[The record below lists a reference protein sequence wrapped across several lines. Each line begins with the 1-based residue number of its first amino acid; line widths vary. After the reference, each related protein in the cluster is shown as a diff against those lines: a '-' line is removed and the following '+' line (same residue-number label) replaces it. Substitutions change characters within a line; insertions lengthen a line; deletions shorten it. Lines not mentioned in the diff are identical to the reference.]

1 MAQAWAA
8 PLHKSNLWL
17 FLISCALCLGLIF
30 SFASSYPQAYIGHND
45 IPGDALKFFK
55 RQIFFAGI
63 GCLIGLWACRRTPA
77 FFQKYAL
84 GGLIFSLAAMLLA
97 IIQGHIH
104 GGTRGAYCWLRLGPL
119 PPLQPSEFAKLFYV
133 IYLAQLFH
141 KGSLSGAYGKR
152 IRRPYLLALSA
163 FAILLIGQ
171 HDLGMLL
178 LILLVTLA
186 MCFLAGAPKWKTA
199 LYLVLLG
206 GGCIAFGYVNEGE
219 YGERWRAFLN
229 PEADPSG
236 AGYHVLTMLVT
247 IAQGGMWGQG
257 LGFNFE
263 KHCHLP
269 EAHTD
274 AIFCVIACQLG
285 FVRTLLFLLFLAGIV
300 YLAFHIGHGQP
311 AFSYLL
317 SCGIGALF
325 GLQMLIN
332 IAVAL
337 KLMPI
342 TGLTL
347 PFFSYGGSSLIS
359 SLAAAGIVLS
369 VYNQKENP
377 LRQEGA

>member
-8 PLHKSNLWL
+8 PLQKSNLWL
-17 FLISCALCLGLIF
+17 FLIACALCLGLIF
-30 SFASSYPQAYIGHND
+30 SFASSYPQAYIGHDD

-55 RQIFFAGI
+55 RQIFFAVI
-63 GCLIGLWACRRTPA
+63 GCFIGLWASLRAPA
-77 FFQKYAL
+77 SFQKYAL
-84 GGLIFSLAAMLLA
+84 GGLIACFGAMLLA
-97 IIQGHIH
+97 IIQGHIQ
-104 GGTRGAYCWLRLGPL
+104 GSTRGAYCWLRLGPL
-119 PPLQPSEFAKLFYV
+119 PPVQPSEFAKLFYV

-152 IRRPYLLALSA
+152 IRRPFLLALSA
-163 FAILLIGQ
+163 FAVLLIGQ

-178 LILLVTLA
+178 LIVLVTLA

-199 LYLVLLG
+199 LYLALLVG
-206 GGCIAFGYVNEGE
+206 GGVAFGYLNEGE
-219 YGERWRAFLN
+219 YGERWRAFLH

-247 IAQGGMWGQG
+247 IAQGGIWGQG

-263 KHCHLP
+263 KQCHLP

-285 FVRTLLFLLFLAGIV
+285 FVRTLIFLLFLAGIV
-300 YLAFHIGHGQP
+300 YLAFYIGNGQP

-317 SCGIGALF
+317 SCGIGALL

-347 PFFSYGGSSLIS
+347 PFFSYGGSSLVS
-359 SLAAAGIVLS
+359 SLLAAGLVSS
-369 VYNQKENP
+369 VYRHRTNP